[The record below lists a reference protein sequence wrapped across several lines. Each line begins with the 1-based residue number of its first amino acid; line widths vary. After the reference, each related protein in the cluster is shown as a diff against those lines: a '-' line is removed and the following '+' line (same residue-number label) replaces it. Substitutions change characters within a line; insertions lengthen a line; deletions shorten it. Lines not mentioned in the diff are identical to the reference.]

1 MDWTVFLQSALFSK
15 QSGLLLTYA
24 LAAVFCIALI
34 LSFIYLLRRFGWLLS
49 KREPFVFLELT
60 FPKETVK
67 SPYSTEQLFTLLH
80 SLAKQH
86 RLDKHILGHKK
97 SYSLEITGTKKQGIR
112 YVLVVS
118 SSDAPTIKRSLLS
131 YLPGLKIKEIE
142 DYLPDDLD
150 DKSENRKLGVSEFKL
165 SNNFAFPLGRYKNL
179 SEYDPISYLTG
190 NMTKLKVNELMI
202 FQAVVTPLNSSIH
215 SKEYNHIAKLRKQI
229 YLNQP
234 LADELFQTPWR
245 KTLSSSPL
253 LLLRLILKTVE
264 AVIKFVFSMIIAFWD
279 TKGDRVPYLAK
290 TQDKKRKENIKNPY
304 EQELQAEMRNKIDQP
319 LFETSLRLLIR
330 STDVVGFHQRTA
342 GFLASFNSLGNSYQS
357 LTLKG
362 RGLLS
367 FMRSPISTFAARR
380 VSLAGNPILAVSELA
395 DIYHFPHTGSTKT
408 EDLVK
413 SHSQDLPAPLSLKNN
428 NDLDV
433 TFGVNNY
440 GNTFSDIGL
449 TDDDR
454 SRHFYLIGQ
463 TGSGK
468 STIIHH
474 MASDDIKKGRGLAVI
489 DPHGDLAEG
498 LLDMVPAS
506 RQSDVIYFNPF
517 DIKHPIGINLLE
529 LSEGLEE
536 DEMELEKELVCESVI
551 AIFRRVFRKDENI
564 DAHRIEYILRNA
576 IYTAFTV
583 PDRTIF
589 TVYDL
594 LTDPAFKKSVVK
606 GLTDEKL
613 VNFWKNEFGKA
624 GDYQV
629 VKMVSGVTAKI
640 GRFLFSPIAK
650 RIIEQPH
657 STIDFTDIVDNGKI
671 LICNLA
677 EGKIGEDTAQLLG
690 TTIIAKIHQ
699 AMTKRAQIESRKRKP
714 FYLFVDE
721 FQNFATGS
729 FTKLLSGG
737 RKYGLRITIAEQST
751 AQQDDRNIVNVILAN
766 VGTVVCFRTA
776 SPIDEDLMLAQF
788 APVVVRGD
796 IANLPRHRFYMKMA
810 ATQPEDTF
818 SGETIPILLTHDQR
832 MRGRIIESSRKNYA
846 IVYEKPIPK
855 TRVAETKTKG
865 KKDKKKDVPQEV
877 DALS

>member
-1 MDWTVFLQSALFSK
+1 MDAIKLLQSTLSFK
-15 QSGLLLTYA
+15 QSGLFLFYA
-24 LAAVFCIALI
+24 LDAFSCLVLV
-34 LSFIYLLRRFGWLLS
+34 LSFIYIVRRFGWRLS

-67 SPYSTEQLFTLLH
+67 SSYSTEQLFTLLH

-86 RLDKHILGHKK
+86 RLDKHLLRYKK
-97 SYSLEITGTKKQGIR
+97 SYSLEITGTKKEGIR
-112 YVLVVS
+112 YILVVS
-118 SSDAPTIKRSLLS
+118 SSDAPTIERSLLS

-142 DYLPDDLD
+142 DYLPDDFD
-150 DKSENRKLGVSEFKL
+150 DKEQNQKLGISEFKL
-165 SNNFAFPLGRYKNL
+165 SNNFAFPLGRHKNL

-190 NMTKLKVNELMI
+190 NMTKLKAGEQMI
-202 FQAVVTPLNSSIH
+202 FQAVVTPLNRRVH
-215 SKEYNHIAKLRKQI
+215 LKEHKHIERLRKQI

-234 LADELFQTPWR
+234 LADELFQTSFR
-245 KTLSSSPL
+245 KAFSSSPL
-253 LLLRLILKTVE
+253 MILRLVLKVVE

-290 TQDKKRKENIKNPY
+290 QPGRNRKEDIKNPY
-304 EQELQAEMRNKIDQP
+304 EQELQAEMRSKIDQP
-319 LFETSLRLLIR
+319 LFETSLRLLVR
-330 STDVVGFHQRTA
+330 STDVVDFHQRTA

-357 LTLKG
+357 LILKN
-362 RGLLS
+362 RSLLS
-367 FMRSPISTFAARR
+367 SIRSRISTFKVRR
-380 VSLAGNPILAVSELA
+380 VSLTGNPILSISELA
-395 DIYHFPHTGSTKT
+395 DIYHFPHTSTTKT

-498 LLDMVPAS
+498 LLDMVPAQ
-506 RQSDVIYFNPF
+506 RLSDVIYFNPF
-517 DIKHPIGINLLE
+517 DIKHPVGINLLE

-551 AIFRRVFRKDENI
+551 AIFRRIFRKDENI

-594 LTDPAFKKSVVK
+594 LTDPAFKKSVVR

-690 TTIIAKIHQ
+690 TTVIAKIHQ
-699 AMTKRAQIESRKRKP
+699 AMTKRAQIESKKRKP

-729 FTKLLSGG
+729 FTKLLSGS

-796 IANLPRHRFYMKMA
+796 IANLPRHHFYMKMA

-818 SGETIPILLTHDQR
+818 SGETIPILLTQDQK
-832 MRGRIIESSRKNYA
+832 MRDRIIEISRKNYA
-846 IVYEKPIPK
+846 IVYKKPVTNTK
-855 TRVAETKTKG
+855 AAETQTKG
-865 KKDKKKDVPQEV
+865 EKEKKTEAPEGVE
-877 DALS
+877 ALS